1 MVVTFYP
8 HLPNNYK
15 DWEDCSSPTH
25 SSIRV
30 IDKHGKT
37 SRRGNKH
44 YYHYDKESYDY
55 INKLLEASEGKSFD
69 DVYSKICKRFRRKK
83 NLKFREEFKD
93 SIDSMY
99 NPRSHN
105 NFYLTEDKVITR
117 YKLGQRSSNLVKIP
131 ISASATY
138 YVVNVKELFKYPK
151 TLNRIKLL
159 FGTKLCNKI
168 LDGYRMSESLG
179 ARVQDAIYHS
189 LTYDYSMQYPRW
201 YGGKN
206 IIREVRDVNYRI
218 LYRYSRNHIKYMA
231 ELRDSQRKKRREFLK
246 QQEIE
251 RSELLR
257 KVEYNR
263 KLQAILNEQ
272 EGRK

>member
-25 SSIRV
+25 ASIRV
-30 IDKHGKT
+30 TDKRSKT

-55 INKLLEASEGKSFD
+55 INKLLKASVGKNFD

-83 NLKFREEFKD
+83 NLKFRNEFKD

-99 NPRSHN
+99 NPRSRKH
-105 NFYLTEDKVITR
+105 FYLTEDKVITC

-131 ISASATY
+131 ISESKPY
-138 YVVNVKELFKYPK
+138 YIVNLKELFRFPK
-151 TLNRIKLL
+151 ALDRIKVS
-159 FGTKLCNKI
+159 FGKIMYNKI
-168 LDGYRMSESLG
+168 LDGYKMSESLG
-179 ARVQDAIYHS
+179 ARVKNVINIS
-189 LTYDYSMQYPRW
+189 LIEDYNMPYPQCF
-201 YGGKN
+201 
-206 IIREVRDVNYRI
+206 IRNMIRGVQDVNYKI
-218 LYRYSRNHIKYMA
+218 LYRYSKAHIKYMA
-231 ELRDSQRKKRREFLK
+231 ELRDSRRKKRREFLK